1 MIKIAVPNK
10 GSLSE
15 AAVEILSEAGYKGRG
30 DTKALAVYD
39 KANDVEFFF
48 LRPKDIAIYVAAGM
62 LDLGITG
69 RDLARD
75 SRAEVQEVLSLG
87 FGGSTFRYAAPADEE
102 WRVEDLAGKRI
113 ATSYPNLVRDDLASR
128 GMEAEVIRLD
138 GAVEISI
145 KLGVA
150 DAIAD
155 VVSTGNTL
163 RRQGLAPFGESIVDS
178 EAVIVSRAGAEL
190 SDDQRVLLARIE
202 GILHAQNYLML
213 DYNVSRDRLEQASE
227 ITPGLSGPTVSPLA
241 REDMVAVRAL
251 VPIKQANS
259 VMDQL
264 SQLGAQAILASEL
277 RIVRL

>member
-30 DTKALAVYD
+30 DTKALAVFD
-39 KANDVEFFF
+39 EANDVEFFF
-48 LRPKDIAIYVAAGM
+48 LRPKDIAIYVANGK

-69 RDLARD
+69 RDLAGD
-75 SRAEVQEVLSLG
+75 SGAKVQEVLPLG
-87 FGGSTFRYAAPADEE
+87 FGGSTFRYAAPVGEQWSVD
-102 WRVEDLAGKRI
+102 DLDGKRI
-113 ATSYPNLVRDDLASR
+113 ATSYPNLVREDLAAR
-128 GMEAEVIRLD
+128 GFNADIIRLD

-150 DAIAD
+150 DVIAD
-155 VVSTGNTL
+155 VVSSGNTL
-163 RRQGLAPFGESIVDS
+163 RRQGLAPFGEPLVDS
-178 EAVIVSRAGAEL
+178 EAVIVSRTGVEITPE
-190 SDDQRVLLARIE
+190 QRVLLARIE
-202 GILHAQNYLML
+202 GILHAQNYLMI
-213 DYNVSRDRLEQASE
+213 DYNISRDLLDSAAE

-251 VPIKQANS
+251 IPRKKAND
-259 VMDQL
+259 VMDLL
-264 SQLGAQAILASEL
+264 STLGAQAILASEL

>member
-15 AAVEILSEAGYKGRG
+15 AAVEILAEAGYKGRG
-30 DTKALAVYD
+30 DSKALAVFD
-39 KANDVEFFF
+39 TSNDVEFYF

-87 FGGSTFRYAAPADEE
+87 FGGSTFHYAGPADET
-102 WRVEDLAGKRI
+102 WTIEDLAGKRI
-113 ATSYPNLVRDDLASR
+113 ATSYPNLVRDDLAAR
-128 GMEAEVIRLD
+128 GIEAEVIRLD

-163 RRQGLAPFGESIVDS
+163 RRQGLSTFGEPLVDS
-178 EAVIVSRAGAEL
+178 EAVIVARAGTEL
-190 SDDQRVLLARIE
+190 TADERVLLARIE

-213 DYNVSRDRLEQASE
+213 DYNIARDRLDAVSRV
-227 ITPGLSGPTVSPLA
+227 TPGLSAPTVSPLA

-251 VPIKQANS
+251 VPRKRANDI
-259 VMDQL
+259 MDEL
-264 SQLGAQAILASEL
+264 SQLGAQAILATEL
-277 RIVRL
+277 RIVRI